1 MKCKIWNISFDIKHR
16 NGKYP
21 FFQLIW
27 RHKRREHES
36 IKSSMQISVIW
47 KQYLCDKVQQTNKP
61 KIHIEELE
69 KFLPFFFFRKL
80 IDNLWDDQNDQ
91 ICLIF
96 QYLNN
101 LCILFSTTSNYLNYR
116 VVWSGE
122 IQLEACTR
130 TILYHSH
137 AWRNEACGFMKAQHW
152 GCSWWSNKKI
162 IPPIWWCDPDTCEP
176 EWDRVKYFITYHIY
190 F

>member
-69 KFLPFFFFRKL
+69 KFLPFFFFSENWLIIFGMIRMIKSVWYFNIWIICVFYFPLLQTTLITEWFEVEKFSLKHAHGPYYTIHMHGEMKL
-80 IDNLWDDQNDQ
+80 VGLWKHNTGDAVDGQ
-91 ICLIF
+91 I
-96 QYLNN
+96 
-101 LCILFSTTSNYLNYR
+101 
-116 VVWSGE
+116 
-122 IQLEACTR
+122 
-130 TILYHSH
+130 
-137 AWRNEACGFMKAQHW
+137 
-152 GCSWWSNKKI
+152 KK
-162 IPPIWWCDPDTCEP
+162 
-176 EWDRVKYFITYHIY
+176 
-190 F
+190 